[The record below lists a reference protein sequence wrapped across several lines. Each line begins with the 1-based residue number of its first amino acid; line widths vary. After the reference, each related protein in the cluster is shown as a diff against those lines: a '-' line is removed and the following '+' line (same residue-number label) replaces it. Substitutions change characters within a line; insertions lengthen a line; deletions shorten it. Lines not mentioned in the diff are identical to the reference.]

1 MDEALM
7 GDGASMGDEALST
20 VGDNS
25 DMAMEESLVEVKK
38 PALENKHRWEVIGLA
53 GVFFLQFFAYSTTQ
67 VGIRQHVCFKYPDEA
82 CLVPQNLETTLN
94 DHLGFWSL
102 AILYL
107 FMSFSNLF
115 TSHIVRRLGV
125 TLVATYSLWYLI
137 LTGPRA
143 SLVIGSGTYTLY
155 IAANIH
161 PNPFLLLPCS
171 ALIGMGAA
179 LLWNAQGVGYCEHLS
194 ALSDCVLP
202 GRYGALL

>member
-1 MDEALM
+1 M
-7 GDGASMGDEALST
+7 GDGASMGDEALPT

-115 TSHIVRRLGV
+115 TSHIVRRLGERREERETV
-125 TLVATYSLWYLI
+125 YCVK
-137 LTGPRA
+137 GA
-143 SLVIGSGTYTLY
+143 SSYAVRL
-155 IAANIH
+155 
-161 PNPFLLLPCS
+161 
-171 ALIGMGAA
+171 
-179 LLWNAQGVGYCEHLS
+179 
-194 ALSDCVLP
+194 
-202 GRYGALL
+202 R